1 MAEEMKKWIL
11 THDSHELKK
20 GDVYEGT
27 TLPAWLAGKATPVS
41 ADAFE
46 VATPGAADVKKL
58 KAEITALTKRAETA
72 EASLTDTTAKLEA
85 ETKRADAAEAA
96 LAAATKKDS

>member
-1 MAEEMKKWIL
+1 MAEELKKWIL

-20 GDVYEGT
+20 GAVYEGSE
-27 TLPAWLAGKATPVS
+27 LPAWLAGKASPVS

-58 KAEITALTKRAETA
+58 KADINALTKRADAA
-72 EASLTDTTAKLEA
+72 EAALVESNAKLEA
-85 ETKRADAAEAA
+85 ETKRADEAVAA
-96 LAAATKKDS
+96 LAAATTKEG